1 MSELKRNKPFRR
13 SSNSSLSSRASN
25 VSFSEKV
32 RRESTAKFDNFM
44 KECRAAYLAVLSS
57 TTEKITSID
66 ELILG
71 KNYSVTFFQRELP
84 EFFFFCSSFLAAITM
99 ELYAWLLSGTFNV
112 FDNSSCFVYLQPWY
126 AFQFKL
132 ILFPVVLIIMNDS
145 HVYFLKIT
153 EKSTVYSLNFKIV
166 CFIRWVLSTF
176 TIIFVVAFSTVTLLL
191 YWRWH
196 SQKAMISPVKRYVN
210 RSLLQR
216 LVCTW
221 GGVKVASFELIITV
235 TRVPMTQWK

>member
-71 KNYSVTFFQRELP
+71 KNYSVTFFQREHP
-84 EFFFFCSSFLAAITM
+84 EFSVFVARFSLLSPWNCMPDYFQVLLMFSITVLVLYIFNLGMLFNFNSF
-99 ELYAWLLSGTFNV
+99 YSRWCWLLWTAAMFIFSKLRKN
-112 FDNSSCFVYLQPWY
+112 LQY
-126 AFQFKL
+126 
-132 ILFPVVLIIMNDS
+132 
-145 HVYFLKIT
+145 
-153 EKSTVYSLNFKIV
+153 IV
-166 CFIRWVLSTF
+166 
-176 TIIFVVAFSTVTLLL
+176 
-191 YWRWH
+191 
-196 SQKAMISPVKRYVN
+196 
-210 RSLLQR
+210 
-216 LVCTW
+216 
-221 GGVKVASFELIITV
+221 
-235 TRVPMTQWK
+235 

>member
-84 EFFFFCSSFLAAITM
+84 EFFSFCSSFLAAITM
-99 ELYAWLLSGTFNV
+99 ELYSMPDYFQVLLMFSITVLVLYIFNLGMLFSFNSFYSRWCWLLWTAAMFIFWKLRKN
-112 FDNSSCFVYLQPWY
+112 LQY
-126 AFQFKL
+126 
-132 ILFPVVLIIMNDS
+132 
-145 HVYFLKIT
+145 
-153 EKSTVYSLNFKIV
+153 IV
-166 CFIRWVLSTF
+166 
-176 TIIFVVAFSTVTLLL
+176 
-191 YWRWH
+191 
-196 SQKAMISPVKRYVN
+196 
-210 RSLLQR
+210 
-216 LVCTW
+216 
-221 GGVKVASFELIITV
+221 
-235 TRVPMTQWK
+235 

>member
-71 KNYSVTFFQRELP
+71 KNYLVTFFQRELP
-84 EFFFFCSSFLAAITM
+84 EFFFFCSSFLAAKLPWNCMPDYFQVLLMFSITVLV
-99 ELYAWLLSGTFNV
+99 LYIFNLGMLFSLNSFYSRWCWLLWTTAMFIFSKLRKN
-112 FDNSSCFVYLQPWY
+112 LQY
-126 AFQFKL
+126 
-132 ILFPVVLIIMNDS
+132 
-145 HVYFLKIT
+145 
-153 EKSTVYSLNFKIV
+153 IV
-166 CFIRWVLSTF
+166 
-176 TIIFVVAFSTVTLLL
+176 
-191 YWRWH
+191 
-196 SQKAMISPVKRYVN
+196 
-210 RSLLQR
+210 
-216 LVCTW
+216 
-221 GGVKVASFELIITV
+221 
-235 TRVPMTQWK
+235 

>member
-84 EFFFFCSSFLAAITM
+84 EFFSFCSSFLAAITM

-153 EKSTVYSLNFKIV
+153 ENLQYRYIV
-166 CFIRWVLSTF
+166 
-176 TIIFVVAFSTVTLLL
+176 
-191 YWRWH
+191 
-196 SQKAMISPVKRYVN
+196 
-210 RSLLQR
+210 
-216 LVCTW
+216 
-221 GGVKVASFELIITV
+221 
-235 TRVPMTQWK
+235 